1 MPHTTGGGQEGG
13 LRSGTLSPALCAG
26 MGAAAQLARER
37 MEPDAAHV
45 ARLWDRARALFA
57 GWTLN
62 GSASARYK
70 GNLNVHREG
79 IDVARLMSDA
89 RTVCFS
95 AGSACASESG
105 KPSRVLGALGL
116 SQAQAKGSIRL
127 GWGRYTT
134 MGELEQGIGLILEAA
149 ALQD

>member
-1 MPHTTGGGQEGG
+1 MVRVRFIASDVGQRGAGGAGG
-13 LRSGTLSPALCAG
+13 L
-26 MGAAAQLARER
+26 GAAAKLALVRQ
-37 MEPDAAHV
+37 DQDNAHV
-45 ARLWDRARALFA
+45 AALFARGRELFA
-57 GWTLN
+57 GWQLN
-62 GSASARYK
+62 GSATHRYK
-70 GNLNVHREG
+70 GNLNIRREG
-79 IDVARLMSDA
+79 LDVARLMSDS
-89 RTVCFS
+89 RNVCFS

-134 MGELEQGIGLILEAA
+134 MDELEQGIGLILEAA